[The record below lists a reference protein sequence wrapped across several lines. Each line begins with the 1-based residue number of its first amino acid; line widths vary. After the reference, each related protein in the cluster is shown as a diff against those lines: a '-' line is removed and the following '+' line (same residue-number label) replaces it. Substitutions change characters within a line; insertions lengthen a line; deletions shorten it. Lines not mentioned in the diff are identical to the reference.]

1 MIPEVKLK
9 SLKQSKSAVKKCKR
23 KLKKALRAQGLTE
36 LRMALGMAQIALRK
50 IETSSKFNS
59 KGEYTR

>member
-23 KLKKALRAQGLTE
+23 KLRKAIRAQGLTE
-36 LRMALGMAQIALRK
+36 LRMAIGMAQVALRK
-50 IETSSKFNS
+50 IEHNMKYND
-59 KGEYTR
+59 KGEYKL